1 MPIFA
6 LPVGIILIWMQRK
19 PNAKGS
25 RIALTV
31 FLVSGCLIWFAI
43 LGSSGNSS
51 SSSVQIQ
58 QSSQEISQEADT
70 PQDNATIAAISAKWQ
85 GSTKAETTIVKNNNL
100 IVMAALDDGSTK
112 WLSDSNYTI
121 DAEQELVAAPGST
134 VTVSLDNN
142 PGIAYPL
149 VVHCTSEPEVPQ
161 EDKNVL
167 RQAQT
172 YSDKMYMSYQKI
184 YDQLT
189 SDYDG
194 QFSAEVA
201 RYAVDHVDADWNVN
215 ALAKA
220 NDVAG
225 HF

>member
-1 MPIFA
+1 
-6 LPVGIILIWMQRK
+6 MQPR
-19 PNAKGS
+19 
-25 RIALTV
+25 
-31 FLVSGCLIWFAI
+31 
-43 LGSSGNSS
+43 
-51 SSSVQIQ
+51 
-58 QSSQEISQEADT
+58 D
-70 PQDNATIAAISAKWQ
+70 
-85 GSTKAETTIVKNNNL
+85 
-100 IVMAALDDGSTK
+100 
-112 WLSDSNYTI
+112 
-121 DAEQELVAAPGST
+121 ST

-149 VVHCTSEPEVPQ
+149 VVHCTSKSEVPQ

-189 SDYDG
+189 SDYGG

-220 NDVAG
+220 NDVAA

>member
-43 LGSSGNSS
+43 LGSSGSSS

-121 DAEQELVAAPGST
+121 DAEQELVAARAPLLPCHWTTIQASPIRLSST
-134 VTVSLDNN
+134 
-142 PGIAYPL
+142 A
-149 VVHCTSEPEVPQ
+149 PQ
-161 EDKNVL
+161 NRRSHRKI
-167 RQAQT
+167 
-172 YSDKMYMSYQKI
+172 KMS
-184 YDQLT
+184 
-189 SDYDG
+189 
-194 QFSAEVA
+194 
-201 RYAVDHVDADWNVN
+201 
-215 ALAKA
+215 
-220 NDVAG
+220 
-225 HF
+225 